1 MSAATRPRRPLAIRN
16 FGLSIFF
23 GAILLVTLA
32 AQAFVGCADA
42 NARARVNGAPQQS
55 VPDYVLSAQFA
66 TDVAENW
73 QSEFLQFVLMILAT
87 VWLVQRGSP
96 ESKELDRAGRGTD
109 EEQKVGRFAVPDS
122 PNWAVVG
129 GWRRWLYSHSL
140 TLVMGVAFF
149 LSWGAQFVAGTSAYN
164 SQRVQD
170 LQAPVS
176 LAQYLVSPDFW
187 NRTLQNWQ
195 SEFLAVGSMVVL
207 SVFLR
212 ERGSPESKPVGEP
225 HGSTGVTG

>member
-1 MSAATRPRRPLAIRN
+1 MSGARRRRPAAVRY

-23 GAILLVTLA
+23 GAILLATLV

-42 NARARVNGAPQQS
+42 NAQARVNGAPEMS
-55 VPDYVLSAQFA
+55 VLEYVGSAQFA

-96 ESKELDRAGRGTD
+96 ESKDVDSAGTESD
-109 EEQKVGRFAVPDS
+109 AEQKVGRFAVPGS
-122 PNWAVVG
+122 PGWAVVG
-129 GWRRWLYSHSL
+129 GWRRWVYSHSL
-140 TLVMGVAFF
+140 TLSMGLFF
-149 LSWGAQFVAGTSAYN
+149 LLSWGAQFVAGTSAYN
-164 SQRVQD
+164 SQRIQD
-170 LQAPVS
+170 LQAPIS
-176 LAQYLVSPDFW
+176 MGDYLLTPDFW

-212 ERGSPESKPVGEP
+212 ERGSAESKPVGEP
-225 HGSTGVTG
+225 HDSTGVTA